1 MKKID
6 NRTTGDKLIDSL
18 KVETEVI
25 GFSQNQLTLYI
36 AQSEELIK
44 KLAFDLDRHR
54 DAYEILYEYFD
65 FIPDDEKEK
74 VDKKLLELDL

>member
-25 GFSQNQLTLYI
+25 GFSQQQLTLYI
-36 AQSEELIK
+36 AQVEELVR
-44 KLAFDLDRHR
+44 KLAYDLDRHKEG
-54 DAYEILYEYFD
+54 YSILSEYFKY
-65 FIPDDEKEK
+65 IPDDEKQE
-74 VDKKLLELDL
+74 VDKKLMKLNV

>member
-25 GFSQNQLTLYI
+25 GFSVSQLTLYI
-36 AQSEELIK
+36 AQVEELVK
-44 KLAFDLDRHR
+44 KLAHDLDK
-54 DAYEILYEYFD
+54 ANEKIEYGCYR
-65 FIPDDEKEK
+65 K
-74 VDKKLLELDL
+74 

>member
-25 GFSQNQLTLYI
+25 GFSQQQLTLYI
-36 AQSEELIK
+36 AQIEELVR
-44 KLAFDLDRHR
+44 KLAHDLDRHK
-54 DAYEILYEYFD
+54 EGCSILSEYFKY
-65 FIPDDEKEK
+65 IPDDEKQE
-74 VDKKLLELDL
+74 VDKKLMKLNV